1 MIYYGF
7 PIFTKNVTKCR
18 IFLSPKRCQN
28 HYDLNRFHTFWAD
41 YMSVYWGKLA
51 NYHVMENEL
60 RDLINFLSFQ
70 PKCPFRWKIQ
80 LVPSCCGIT
89 LKLPEIALQKELY
102 ESFLMR
108 RCARTTR
115 SSKYHVLNSDFAFK
129 VRFQVWIWGLAS
141 GS

>member
-1 MIYYGF
+1 MTF
-7 PIFTKNVTKCR
+7 LMLPKMWQNAKFS
-18 IFLSPKRCQN
+18 LSPERSQN
-28 HYDLNRFHTFWAD
+28 HSDLNRFHDFWAD
-41 YMSVYWGKLA
+41 YISVYWGKLA

-102 ESFLMR
+102 ESFCMR
-108 RCARTTR
+108 RCAITTR
-115 SSKYHVLNSDFAFK
+115 NSKYHVSNTDFAFK
-129 VRFQVWIWGLAS
+129 VWFQVWLWGLAS
-141 GS
+141 RS